1 MSYLPV
7 AKLSAQFVA
16 GLGVSKIIADIINNN
31 VQIATTVQAVTVKV
45 GSIVLG
51 SMMVEQSSNHIE
63 RVTNEVV
70 AWHENRK
77 TDKEPQK

>member
-16 GLGVSKIIADIINNN
+16 GLGVSKIVSDIINNN

-63 RVTNEVV
+63 RVTNEIV
-70 AWHENRK
+70 AWRENRK
-77 TDKEPQK
+77 TDKDPQK